1 MAHSRIKAFSSV
13 KYGKY
18 LLIST
23 DGLVNVG
30 PGQQTQTNTHTHTI
44 RFSYNIKVNDLNI
57 FQV

>member
-13 KYGKY
+13 KSGKY

-30 PGQQTQTNTHTHTI
+30 PGQQTQTNTPTHP
-44 RFSYNIKVNDLNI
+44 KV
-57 FQV
+57 